1 MKRPPSSFLF
11 GFAGLFLVVASMA
24 AAQGQEPRHVAAQVA
39 KVWAKNLVE
48 SLLRQSDTHGT
59 KLALEPLNPRKFPG
73 LYHRQLW
80 RLHGQLLRALADEAS
95 GRYALVDRDSL
106 ADVSRALEDSPDS
119 NWQDTYLQVLKQAQA
134 RINID
139 CRGTPGAASMAVDCR
154 ATDLRDGRSLAVSSA
169 AFDGAWL
176 RQPIALE
183 WAVGS
188 IARSIA
194 SHVGSSGRLSELRI
208 VDRRTGKE
216 TDLSRHVADSL
227 EHSIGQSLGVSGR
240 GGDGAEFRLEGSIG
254 KTGYPDGRLLLKVEL
269 SFDNRRRLLFREY
282 VARGSVRFLAPVTP
296 EKSEASSGCGTDG
309 EVAKRVLPDG
319 YTLGDWRLLSA
330 DRLKRGDHTRL
341 VVEARAHL
349 RKHCNWSGAR
359 EVLDLAVSGL
369 ASSIR
374 LSGKKDAS
382 RALVRISEIEGSA
395 GEHPVLQRLRARAHR
410 LLGAYA
416 QEEAAHRRWLRLV
429 PETHPD
435 RRTTLHAL
443 MRARA
448 AVSDGKRFTAS
459 LGRAFSTSAKEDS
472 VRWTDLHYAAVLN
485 LPGVVTALVD
495 AGLRVDVRLK
505 DDSSR
510 FGDALR
516 GILSGLG
523 HEEFGRWTADGET
536 PLMIAAVANAHEAAA
551 TLVEAGADINVKNAS
566 GKTPLHFAAWNNARA
581 TAEWLVGKGADIRA
595 RDIDGK
601 SILHDAAW
609 GNARTT
615 AEWLVLRGADIRV
628 RDKYGE
634 TPLHDAAKRNARAT
648 TEWLVGKGADI
659 HDTDIDGE
667 TPLHEAAW
675 RNARAT
681 AEWLVAKGADIRARD
696 IDGRTPLHAAARG
709 NARTTAEWLIGKG
722 ADIRARDIDGR
733 TPLHAAARGNA
744 RVTAEWLVGKG
755 ADIRARDVDGR
766 TPLHAAARGNARTTA
781 EWLVGKGGDIRARA
795 IDGETPLHSAA
806 MGNARVTAEWLIGK
820 GADIRA
826 KDIDGRTPLHSAAMR
841 NARKTAEW
849 LVENGADIRAKDTFG
864 STPLHLAA
872 WNNARTTVEWLLGKG
887 ADIRAKD
894 IDGKTPLHFAAR
906 GNARATAEWLLG
918 KGADIRA
925 RDIDGET
932 PLHDAARGNAR
943 ETAEW
948 LVGKGADIRA
958 RDIDGETP
966 LHDAARGN
974 ARETA
979 EWLVG
984 KGAHI
989 RAKDNNGNT
998 PLHEAAWGNARE
1010 TAEWLV
1016 GKRADINAKD
1026 NGGQTPLDLVLN
1038 SKKSS
1043 ERDRAETRAMLR
1055 RLGGKCS
1062 RNC

>member
-1 MKRPPSSFLF
+1 MAATAGQWAKELVDSLLRHGGARGAKLAVQPLHPAD
-11 GFAGLFLVVASMA
+11 FAGLN
-24 AAQGQEPRHVAAQVA
+24 R
-39 KVWAKNLVE
+39 
-48 SLLRQSDTHGT
+48 RQ
-59 KLALEPLNPRKFPG
+59 
-73 LYHRQLW
+73 RQQ
-80 RLHGQLLRALADEAS
+80 LHGQLLRALAREVA
-95 GRYALVDRDSL
+95 GRYELVDRSSL
-106 ADVSRALEDSPDS
+106 ADVARALEDSVDS
-119 NWQDTYLQVLKQAQA
+119 RWQESYLRVLKEAQA
-134 RINID
+134 RINIV
-139 CRGTPGAASMAVDCR
+139 CRSTPGTVSLLVECN
-154 ATDLRDGRSLAVSSA
+154 ATDIRDGGALASA
-169 AFDGAWL
+169 SASFALDWL
-176 RQPIALE
+176 ERPIALNL
-183 WAVGS
+183 AVGE
-188 IARSIA
+188 IAQDVARR
-194 SHVGSSGRLSELRI
+194 VGDSARLENVRI
-208 VDRRTGKE
+208 VDGATGEE
-216 TDLSRHVADSL
+216 TGLSKHVAGSL
-227 EHSIGQSLGVSGR
+227 EYAIGRTV
-240 GGDGAEFRLEGSIG
+240 GGGGGAGFRLEGTLG
-254 KTGYPDGRLLLKVEL
+254 KTGSRDGRLLLRVRL
-269 SFDNRRRLLFREY
+269 SFDDGRSRLFQEY
-282 VARGSVRFLAPVTP
+282 VAKDSVPFLAPAAP
-296 EKSEASSGCGTDG
+296 EKSEATSGCGTDG

-330 DRLKRGDHTRL
+330 DRLKRGDHIRL

-349 RKHCNWSGAR
+349 RKHCDWSGAR

-374 LSGKKDAS
+374 LSGKKDAN
-382 RALVRISEIEGSA
+382 RALARISEIEGSS
-395 GEHPVLQRLRARAHR
+395 GEHPVLQRLQARAHR

-435 RRTTLHAL
+435 RRATLHAL

-459 LGRAFSTSAKEDS
+459 LGRAFSASAKEES
-472 VRWTDLHYAAVLN
+472 AGWTDLHYAAVLN

-495 AGLRVDVRLK
+495 AGVRVDVRLK

-581 TAEWLVGKGADIRA
+581 TAEWLVGRGADIRA
-595 RDIDGK
+595 RDLDGK
-601 SILHDAAW
+601 STLHEAAW
-609 GNARTT
+609 GNAQAT
-615 AEWLVLRGADIRV
+615 AEWLVVKGADIRA

-634 TPLHDAAKRNARAT
+634 TPLHDAARRNARAT
-648 TEWLVGKGADI
+648 AEWLSGKGADI

-675 RNARAT
+675 RNARET
-681 AEWLVAKGADIRARD
+681 VEWLVGKGADIRARD

-709 NARTTAEWLIGKG
+709 NARTTAEWLVGEGADIHARDIDGRTPLHAAARGNARATAEWLVGKG

-744 RVTAEWLVGKG
+744 RATAEWLAGKG
-755 ADIRARDVDGR
+755 ADIRAKAIDGE

-781 EWLVGKGGDIRARA
+781 EWLVGKGADIRAR
-795 IDGETPLHSAA
+795 
-806 MGNARVTAEWLIGK
+806 
-820 GADIRA
+820 
-826 KDIDGRTPLHSAAMR
+826 DIDGRTPLHAAAR
-841 NARKTAEW
+841 GNARATAKW
-849 LVENGADIRAKDTFG
+849 LVDNGADIRAKDTFG
-864 STPLHLAA
+864 STHLHLAA
-872 WNNARTTVEWLLGKG
+872 WSNARTTVEWLLGEG

-906 GNARATAEWLLG
+906 GNARETAEWLAG
-918 KGADIRA
+918 IGADIRA
-925 RDIDGET
+925 GDIDGET

-958 RDIDGETP
+958 RDVDGETP
-966 LHDAARGN
+966 LHDAAREN

-984 KGAHI
+984 KGADI
-989 RAKDNNGNT
+989 RARDKNGNT

-1010 TAEWLV
+1010 AVEWLV
-1016 GKRADINAKD
+1016 GKGADINAKD